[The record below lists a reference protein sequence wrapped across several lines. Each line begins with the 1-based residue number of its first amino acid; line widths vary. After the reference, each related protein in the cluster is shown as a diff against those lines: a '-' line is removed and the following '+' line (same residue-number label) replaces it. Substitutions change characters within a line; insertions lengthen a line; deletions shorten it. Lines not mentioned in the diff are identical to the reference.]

1 MPDGYAPT
9 ASLHAMGCTGANITQ
24 HAVMSMVRRKGLR
37 AEAKECRHAR
47 S

>member
-9 ASLHAMGCTGANITQ
+9 ASLHAMGCTGANTTQ
-24 HAVMSMVRRKGLR
+24 HAVMSMVTLR